1 MIMWSLER
9 KIVLSACLVLMVAIG
24 LGTLAWRS
32 SVRADEA
39 SDWVEH
45 SYKVLSDIE
54 AGQRAQDQI
63 MTNLQGY
70 LLTGDR
76 AHLLRRDEV
85 WAQWQVILGNLKSLT
100 ADNPRQQERLHE
112 VQKSLDVRM
121 AASRGIEDAY
131 LHGRAAEVARVV
143 ADGALV
149 SDKLDKVLHEMR
161 RDEHQ
166 LLTEHKAVEL
176 GRSQSTR
183 FVLITLLTII
193 TAFPLFTL
201 LLLRREYLLRQAAE
215 AERTT
220 LTNIIEA
227 TPDILTIS
235 GLDGRISYL
244 NPAGC
249 ARLGLSALKPGE
261 SYQTSSIKPSWSIA
275 KLEAEIIPQALK
287 HGSWTGEGAFLTPTG
302 QEIPVSQV
310 VIAHRS
316 ALGVT
321 ISTIARD
328 ISAARQAEQVLAE
341 AGKFELTHGKVL
353 DIFNASFDRKE
364 ILQGTLDALA
374 ENHPFPVSA
383 VYLYDEWTGS
393 LHREAAR
400 GVPENLARM
409 FTMGQGL
416 VGQAAQ
422 ENKSI
427 LVDGLD
433 PDNTLVIETGAFS
446 LRPKVV
452 LAMPII
458 YQERRQGVLVLAST
472 RALTERERS
481 FVDRLGGQL
490 AVALHNLKLFDEMK
504 LLSDQ
509 LRIRGEE
516 INSKNRQLEE
526 ADRLKSE
533 FLANMSH
540 ELRTP
545 LNSIIGF
552 SEVLLDGLR
561 GELEPGQKQYV
572 EQILDS
578 GQHLLSLINDILD
591 LSKVE
596 AGRMEL
602 DLEPLEITTVL
613 CDSLSIVLEKAGA
626 HGVDLRCQ
634 PALDL
639 GVLQADARKVKQIL
653 FNLLSNAVKFTP
665 EGGAVRLLAQRMGGE
680 QAARDLPNGMR
691 TALPEQG
698 ATEFLEIEVTD
709 TGLGIPAESLS
720 RLFQPFSQLESG
732 ISRSHEGTGLGL
744 AMVRKLA
751 ELHGGGVGV
760 QSEEGK
766 GSSFLVW
773 LPYGLEQTRHSQPVP
788 PGHRQQMKDE
798 RFRALVAGAFVDGA
812 APLLQVLKAEGLN
825 AVRAASVEGALD
837 FAREFKP
844 HVMFL
849 DVQPSPAEVKALLKR
864 IQDLPALANIPVILL
879 APAAVA
885 HLAKDLG
892 ASLVLAMPVSPE
904 ALGHALAAV
913 GLGARGNAIPKVLVV
928 DDDPKALEIL
938 STLLEGRGFTVERA
952 YGGREAIE
960 IARRELFDLILLD
973 LMMPEVSGFD
983 VVEALKVRPDTAAI
997 PILALT
1003 AKRLTNADRAKLNG
1017 LVARVMEKTEFK
1029 PETFIAEVYH
1039 ALMQSRAGADRT
1051 GGGDPA

>member
-1 MIMWSLER
+1 M
-9 KIVLSACLVLMVAIG
+9 
-24 LGTLAWRS
+24 
-32 SVRADEA
+32 
-39 SDWVEH
+39 
-45 SYKVLSDIE
+45 
-54 AGQRAQDQI
+54 
-63 MTNLQGY
+63 
-70 LLTGDR
+70 
-76 AHLLRRDEV
+76 
-85 WAQWQVILGNLKSLT
+85 
-100 ADNPRQQERLHE
+100 
-112 VQKSLDVRM
+112 
-121 AASRGIEDAY
+121 
-131 LHGRAAEVARVV
+131 
-143 ADGALV
+143 
-149 SDKLDKVLHEMR
+149 
-161 RDEHQ
+161 
-166 LLTEHKAVEL
+166 
-176 GRSQSTR
+176 
-183 FVLITLLTII
+183 
-193 TAFPLFTL
+193 
-201 LLLRREYLLRQAAE
+201 
-215 AERTT
+215 
-220 LTNIIEA
+220 EA
-227 TPDILTIS
+227 TPDILTIA
-235 GLDGRISYL
+235 GLDGRVSYL

-249 ARLGLSALKPGE
+249 SKLGLNALKPGE
-261 SYQTSSIKPSWSIA
+261 TFPVARIKPTWSLE
-275 KLEAEIIPQALK
+275 KLEAEIIPMALK
-287 HGSWTGEGAFLTPTG
+287 LGSWTGDGAFLSPTG

-316 ALGVT
+316 PLGVT

-328 ISAARQAEQVLAE
+328 ISAARQTEQVLAE

-374 ENHPFPVSA
+374 EKHPFPVSA
-383 VYLYDEWTGS
+383 VYLYDEWTGT
-393 LHREAAR
+393 LQREAAR
-400 GVPENLARM
+400 GVSGDFAQTFSIGE
-409 FTMGQGL
+409 GL

-427 LVDGLD
+427 WVDDLD
-433 PDNTLVIETGAFS
+433 PDNTLVIETGLFA
-446 LRPKVV
+446 LKPKALLVT
-452 LAMPII
+452 PIA
-458 YQERRQGVLVLAST
+458 YQERRQGVLVLAAT
-472 RALTERERS
+472 RPLFERERI
-481 FVDRLGGQL
+481 FVDRLSGQL
-490 AVALHNLKLFDEMK
+490 GVALHNLKLFDEMK

-516 INSKNRQLEE
+516 INTKNKQLEE

-561 GELEPGQKQYV
+561 GELAPGQKEYV

-602 DLEPLEITTVL
+602 DLEPLEIRTVL

-626 HGVDLRCQ
+626 RSVDLSCE

-639 GVLQADARKVKQIL
+639 GMLQADARKVKQIL

-665 EGGAVRLLAQRMGGE
+665 EGGAVRLLAQRVGGE

-691 TALPEQG
+691 TALPGQNN
-698 ATEFLEIEVTD
+698 TEFLEIEVKD
-709 TGLGIPAESLS
+709 SGIGIPVEGLP

-732 ISRSHEGTGLGL
+732 ISRTHEGTGLGL

-773 LPYGLEQTRHSQPVP
+773 LPYGLEQTQHSQSAPDTLRLP
-788 PGHRQQMKDE
+788 KQE
-798 RFRALVAGAFVDGA
+798 ARFRALVAGTFADSA
-812 APLLQVLKAEGLN
+812 EPLLKMLTAEGLE
-825 AVRAASVEGALD
+825 AVHAGSFEGAVD
-837 FAREFKP
+837 FASEFKP

-849 DVQPSPAEVKALLKR
+849 DVQPSQPLLADVAALMTRIKATPAVTH
-864 IQDLPALANIPVILL
+864 IPVVLL
-879 APAAVA
+879 SDVA
-885 HLAKDLG
+885 DEHLVKDLG
-892 ASLVLAMPVSPE
+892 ASLLLVRPVSTE
-904 ALGHALAAV
+904 NLGSALLALGL
-913 GLGARGNAIPKVLVV
+913 RGGGKPTPKVLVV

-938 STLLEGRGFTVERA
+938 STLLQGRGFTVERA
-952 YGGREAIE
+952 YGGREAID

-983 VVEALKVRPDTAAI
+983 VAQALKGRADTAAI

-1003 AKRLTNADRAKLNG
+1003 AKRLTGADRAKLNG

-1029 PETFIAEVYH
+1029 PETFISEVYH
-1039 ALMQSRAGADRT
+1039 ALMLSRAGGKDESA
-1051 GGGDPA
+1051 

>member
-1 MIMWSLER
+1 MWSLER
-9 KIVLSACLVLMVAIG
+9 KIVLSACLVLLVAMG

-32 SVRADEA
+32 SARGDEA

-45 SYKVLSDIE
+45 SYRVLADIE
-54 AGQRAQDQI
+54 AGQRAQGQI
-63 MTNLQGY
+63 MVNLQGY

-76 AHLLRRDEV
+76 AHLLRRDEA
-85 WAQWQVILGNLKSLT
+85 WRQWQEILITLKTLT
-100 ADNPRQQERLHE
+100 ADNPRQRERLQT
-112 VQKSLDVRM
+112 VQRALDGRM
-121 AASRGIEDAY
+121 AASLGIEDAY
-131 LHGRAAEVARVV
+131 RRGNTAEVVGVV
-143 ADGALV
+143 AEGVLV
-149 SDKLDKVLHEMR
+149 GERLDKVLQEMR
-161 RDEHQ
+161 RDEQQ
-166 LLTEHKAVEL
+166 LLVERKTL
-176 GRSQSTR
+176 EAGRSWNTR
-183 FVLITLLTII
+183 LVLLALLSII

-201 LLLRREYLLRQAAE
+201 LRLRREYQLRQGVE
-215 AERTT
+215 AERAT
-220 LTNIIEA
+220 LTDIMEA
-227 TPDILTIS
+227 TPDILTIA
-235 GLDGRISYL
+235 GLDGRVSYL

-249 ARLGLSALKPGE
+249 SKLGLNALKPGE
-261 SYQTSSIKPSWSIA
+261 TFPVARIKPTWSLE
-275 KLEAEIIPQALK
+275 KLEAEIIPMALK
-287 HGSWTGEGAFLTPTG
+287 LGSWTGDGAFLSPTG

-316 ALGVT
+316 PLGVT

-328 ISAARQAEQVLAE
+328 ISAARQTEQVLAE

-374 ENHPFPVSA
+374 EKHPFPVSA
-383 VYLYDEWTGS
+383 VYLYDEWTGT
-393 LHREAAR
+393 LQREAAR
-400 GVPENLARM
+400 GVSGNLAQT
-409 FTMGQGL
+409 FSVGEGL

-422 ENKSI
+422 ENRSI
-427 LVDGLD
+427 WVDDLD
-433 PDNTLVIETGAFS
+433 PDNTLVIETGLFA
-446 LRPKVV
+446 LKPKA
-452 LAMPII
+452 LLITPIA
-458 YQERRQGVLVLAST
+458 YQERRQGVLVLAAT
-472 RALTERERS
+472 RQLFERERI
-481 FVDRLGGQL
+481 FVDRLSGQL
-490 AVALHNLKLFDEMK
+490 GVALHNLKLFEEMK

-516 INSKNRQLEE
+516 INSKNKQLEE

-561 GELEPGQKQYV
+561 GELALGQKEYV

-602 DLEPLEITTVL
+602 DLEPLEIRTVL

-626 HGVDLRCQ
+626 RSVDLRCE

-639 GVLQADARKVKQIL
+639 GMLQADARKVKQIL

-665 EGGAVRLLAQRMGGE
+665 EGGAVRLLAQRVGGE

-691 TALPEQG
+691 TALPGQNN
-698 ATEFLEIEVTD
+698 TEFLEIEVKD
-709 TGLGIPAESLS
+709 SGIGIPVEGLP

-732 ISRSHEGTGLGL
+732 ISRTHEGTGLGL

-773 LPYGLEQTRHSQPVP
+773 LPYGLEQTQHSQSAPDTLGLP
-788 PGHRQQMKDE
+788 KQE
-798 RFRALVAGAFVDGA
+798 ARFRALVAGPFADSA
-812 APLLQVLKAEGLN
+812 EPLLKMLTAEGLE
-825 AVRAASVEGALD
+825 AVHAGSFEGAVD
-837 FAREFKP
+837 FASEFKP

-849 DVQPSPAEVKALLKR
+849 DVQPSQPLQADVAALMTRIKATPAVTH
-864 IQDLPALANIPVILL
+864 IPVVLL
-879 APAAVA
+879 SDVA
-885 HLAKDLG
+885 DEQLVKDLG
-892 ASLVLAMPVSPE
+892 ASLLLVRPVSTE
-904 ALGHALAAV
+904 NLGSALLALGL
-913 GLGARGNAIPKVLVV
+913 RGGGKPTPKVLVV

-938 STLLEGRGFTVERA
+938 STLLQGRGFTVERA
-952 YGGREAIE
+952 YGGREAID

-983 VVEALKVRPDTAAI
+983 VAQALKGRADTAAI

-1003 AKRLTNADRAKLNG
+1003 AKRLTGADRAKLNG

-1029 PETFIAEVYH
+1029 PETFISEVYH
-1039 ALMQSRAGADRT
+1039 ALMLSRAGGKDESA
-1051 GGGDPA
+1051 

>member
-1 MIMWSLER
+1 MWSLER
-9 KIVLSACLVLMVAIG
+9 KIVLSACLVLLVAIG

-39 SDWVEH
+39 SGWVEH
-45 SYKVLSDIE
+45 TYKVLSDIE

-63 MTNLQGY
+63 MANLQGY

-76 AHLLRRDEV
+76 KQLLHRDEV
-85 WAQWQVILGNLKSLT
+85 WEQWQRILVRLQQST
-100 ADNPRQQERLHE
+100 ADNPKQQERLQE
-112 VQKSLDVRM
+112 VQQSLDSRM
-121 AASRGIEDAY
+121 AASRGIEDIYRRGKMAD
-131 LHGRAAEVARVV
+131 LLGVV
-143 ADGALV
+143 SDGTV
-149 SDKLDKVLHEMR
+149 VGDKLDKLLHEMR
-161 RDEHQ
+161 REEHQ
-166 LLTEHKAVEL
+166 LLEERKALEA
-176 GRSQSTR
+176 GRSWNTR
-183 FVLITLLTII
+183 LVLLALLSII

-201 LLLRREYLLRQAAE
+201 LRLRREYQLRQRVE
-215 AERTT
+215 AERAT
-220 LTNIIEA
+220 LTDIMEA
-227 TPDILTIS
+227 TPDILTIA
-235 GLDGRISYL
+235 GLDGRVSYL

-249 ARLGLSALKPGE
+249 AKLGLNTLKPGE
-261 SYQTSSIKPSWSIA
+261 SFPIARIKPAWSLE
-275 KLEAEIIPQALK
+275 KLEAEIIPMALK
-287 HGSWTGEGAFLTPTG
+287 LGSWTGDGAFLSPTG

-316 ALGVT
+316 PLGVT

-328 ISAARQAEQVLAE
+328 ISAARQTEQVLAE

-374 ENHPFPVSA
+374 EKHPFPVSA
-383 VYLYDEWTGS
+383 VYLYDEWTGV

-400 GVPENLARM
+400 GVPASLAQDIAE
-409 FTMGQGL
+409 GEGL

-422 ENKSI
+422 ENRSI
-427 LVDGLD
+427 WVDDLD
-433 PDNTLVIETGAFS
+433 PRNTLVIETGLFP
-446 LRPKVV
+446 LKPKALLVT
-452 LAMPII
+452 PIV
-458 YQERRQGVLVLAST
+458 YQERRQGVLVLAAT
-472 RALTERERS
+472 RQLSERERA
-481 FVDRLGGQL
+481 FVDRLAGQL
-490 AVALHNLKLFDEMK
+490 GVALHNLKLFDEMK

-516 INSKNRQLEE
+516 INTKNGQLEE

-561 GELEPGQKQYV
+561 GELAPGQKQYV
-572 EQILDS
+572 EQVLES
-578 GQHLLSLINDILD
+578 GRHLLSLINDILD

-602 DLEPLEITTVL
+602 DLEPLEISTVL
-613 CDSLSIVLEKAGA
+613 CDSLSIVMEKAGA
-626 HGVDLRCQ
+626 HSVDLRCE
-634 PALDL
+634 PALGL
-639 GVLQADARKVKQIL
+639 GLLQADARKVKQIL

-665 EGGAVRLLAQRMGGE
+665 EGGAVRLLAQRVGAE
-680 QAARDLPNGMR
+680 QAARPLPNGMR
-691 TALPEQG
+691 TPLPQQQG
-698 ATEFLEIEVTD
+698 QEFLEIEVTD
-709 TGLGIPAESLS
+709 TGIGIPVEGLP

-732 ISRSHEGTGLGL
+732 ISRTHEGTGLGL

-766 GSSFLVW
+766 GSSFIVW
-773 LPYGLEQTRHSQPVP
+773 LPYGLEQTLHGQPAQANP
-788 PGHRQQMKDE
+788 RRQVKE
-798 RFRALVAGAFVDGA
+798 GRFRALVAGAFA
-812 APLLQVLKAEGLN
+812 ESAEPLLQMLATEGLE
-825 AVRAASVEGALD
+825 AVRAGSLEGAAD
-837 FAREFKP
+837 FASEFSP
-844 HVMFL
+844 HVVFL
-849 DVQPSPAEVKALLKR
+849 DAQSPRAAVTAFVARFKA
-864 IQDLPALANIPVILL
+864 IPALAHIPVVCLSDAADEHLVMELGATLLL
-879 APAAVA
+879 AKP
-885 HLAKDLG
+885 LT
-892 ASLVLAMPVSPE
+892 PE
-904 ALGHALAAV
+904 GIGRALLALGLQ
-913 GLGARGNAIPKVLVV
+913 GGGKQTPKVLVV

-938 STLLEGRGFTVERA
+938 STLLQGRGFTVERA
-952 YGGREAIE
+952 YGGREAID

-983 VVEALKVRPDTAAI
+983 VVQALKGRADTAAI

-1003 AKRLTNADRAKLNG
+1003 AKRLTSADRAKLNG

-1039 ALMQSRAGADRT
+1039 ALMLSRAGGKEDSE
-1051 GGGDPA
+1051 

>member
-1 MIMWSLER
+1 MWSLER
-9 KIVLSACLVLMVAIG
+9 KIVLSASLVLLVAIG

-39 SDWVEH
+39 SEWVEH
-45 SYKVLSDIE
+45 TYRVLADIE

-63 MTNLQGY
+63 MTNLQAY

-85 WAQWQVILGNLKSLT
+85 WKQWQGIINTLKTLT
-100 ADNPRQQERLHE
+100 ADNPRQQERLQT
-112 VQKSLDVRM
+112 VQKALDGRM
-121 AASRGIEDAY
+121 AASRRLEDAY
-131 LHGRAAEVARVV
+131 RRGETAEVARVMT
-143 ADGALV
+143 DGVLV
-149 SDKLDKVLHEMR
+149 GNNLDKVLHEMR

-166 LLTEHKAVEL
+166 LLTERKVLEL
-176 GRSQSTR
+176 DRSRNTR
-183 FVLITLLTII
+183 LVLIALLSII

-201 LLLRREYLLRQAAE
+201 LRLRREYQLRQGVE
-215 AERTT
+215 AERAT
-220 LTNIIEA
+220 LTDIMEA
-227 TPDILTIS
+227 TPDILSIA
-235 GLDGRISYL
+235 GLDGRVSYL

-249 ARLGLSALKPGE
+249 AKLGLNALKPGE
-261 SYQTSSIKPSWSIA
+261 SFPIARIKPTWSLE
-275 KLEAEIIPQALK
+275 KLETEIIPMALK
-287 HGSWTGEGAFLTPTG
+287 LGSWTGEGAFLSPTG
-302 QEIPVSQV
+302 KEIPVSQV

-316 ALGVT
+316 PLGVT

-328 ISAARQAEQVLAE
+328 ISAARQIEQVLAE

-364 ILQGTLDALA
+364 ILQGTLNALA
-374 ENHPFPVSA
+374 EKHPFPVSA
-383 VYLYDEWTGS
+383 VYLYDEWTGV

-400 GVPENLARM
+400 GVPESLAQDIAE
-409 FTMGQGL
+409 GEGL

-422 ENKSI
+422 ENRSI
-427 LVDGLD
+427 WVDDLD
-433 PDNTLVIETGAFS
+433 PRNTLVIETGLFA
-446 LRPKVV
+446 LKPKALLVT
-452 LAMPII
+452 PIA
-458 YQERRQGVLVLAST
+458 YQERRQGVLVLAAT
-472 RALTERERS
+472 RSLSERERA
-481 FVDRLGGQL
+481 FVDRLAGQL
-490 AVALHNLKLFDEMK
+490 GVALHNLKLFDEMK
-504 LLSDQ
+504 LLSNQ

-516 INSKNRQLEE
+516 INIKNGQLEE

-561 GELEPGQKQYV
+561 GDLDPGQKQYV
-572 EQILDS
+572 EQVLDS
-578 GQHLLSLINDILD
+578 GRHLLSLINDILD

-602 DLEPLEITTVL
+602 DIEPLEISTVL

-626 HGVDLRCQ
+626 HSIDLRCE

-639 GVLQADARKVKQIL
+639 GVLRADARKVKQIL

-665 EGGAVRLLAQRMGGE
+665 ESGAVRLRAQRVNAE
-680 QAARDLPNGMR
+680 QAARDLPNGIR
-691 TALPEQG
+691 TLLPEPKDQ
-698 ATEFLEIEVTD
+698 EFLEIEVTD
-709 TGLGIPAESLS
+709 TGIGIPAKDLP

-732 ISRSHEGTGLGL
+732 ISRIREGTGLGL

-766 GSSFLVW
+766 GSSFFVW
-773 LPYGLEQTRHSQPVP
+773 LPYGLERAKHAPPAQTSPRSQ
-788 PGHRQQMKDE
+788 MTDE
-798 RFRALVAGAFVDGA
+798 RFRALVAGAFTESVE
-812 APLLQVLKAEGLN
+812 PLIQVLAAEGLE
-825 AVRAASVEGALD
+825 AVRAESLEGAAD
-837 FAREFKP
+837 FANEFRP

-849 DVQPSPAEVKALLKR
+849 DVQASRGGVAAFMTRIKAMP
-864 IQDLPALANIPVILL
+864 DLARIPVVCLSDGTDE
-879 APAAVA
+879 
-885 HLAKDLG
+885 HLGMELG
-892 ASLVLAMPVSPE
+892 ASLLLPKPLSPE
-904 ALGHALAAV
+904 GIGRALLALGLRK
-913 GLGARGNAIPKVLVV
+913 GGKQTPKVLVV

-938 STLLEGRGFTVERA
+938 STLLQGRGFSVERA
-952 YGGREAIE
+952 YGGREAID

-983 VVEALKVRPDTAAI
+983 VVQALKGRADTAAI

-1003 AKRLTNADRAKLNG
+1003 AKRLTAADRAKLNG

-1029 PETFIAEVYH
+1029 PETFISEVYH
-1039 ALMQSRAGADRT
+1039 ALMLNRAGGKEDSA
-1051 GGGDPA
+1051 

>member
-1 MIMWSLER
+1 MWSLER
-9 KIVLSACLVLMVAIG
+9 KIVLSACLVLLVALG

-32 SVRADEA
+32 SIRGDEA

-45 SYKVLSDIE
+45 SYRVLADIE
-54 AGQRAQDQI
+54 AGQRVQGQI
-63 MTNLQGY
+63 MVNLQGY

-76 AHLLRRDEV
+76 AHLLRRDEA
-85 WAQWQVILGNLKSLT
+85 WRQWQEILITLKTLT
-100 ADNPRQQERLHE
+100 ADNSRQRERLQT
-112 VQKSLDVRM
+112 VQRALDGRM
-121 AASRGIEDAY
+121 AASLGIEDAY
-131 LHGRAAEVARVV
+131 RRGNTAEVARVV
-143 ADGALV
+143 AEGVLV
-149 SDKLDKVLHEMR
+149 GERLDKVLHEMR

-166 LLTEHKAVEL
+166 LLTERKTLEA
-176 GRSQSTR
+176 GRSWNTR
-183 FVLITLLTII
+183 LVLLALLSII

-201 LLLRREYLLRQAAE
+201 LRLRREYQLRQGVE
-215 AERTT
+215 AERAT
-220 LTNIIEA
+220 LTDIMEA
-227 TPDILTIS
+227 TPDILTIA
-235 GLDGRISYL
+235 GLDGRVSYL

-249 ARLGLSALKPGE
+249 SKLGLNALKPGE
-261 SYQTSSIKPSWSIA
+261 TFPVARIKPTWSLE
-275 KLEAEIIPQALK
+275 KLEAEIIPMALK
-287 HGSWTGEGAFLTPTG
+287 LGSWTGDGAFLSPTG

-316 ALGVT
+316 PLGVT

-328 ISAARQAEQVLAE
+328 ISAARQTEQVLAE

-374 ENHPFPVSA
+374 EKHPFPVSA
-383 VYLYDEWTGS
+383 VYLYDEWTGT
-393 LHREAAR
+393 LQREAAR
-400 GVPENLARM
+400 GVSGDFAQTFSIGE
-409 FTMGQGL
+409 GL

-427 LVDGLD
+427 WVDDLD
-433 PDNTLVIETGAFS
+433 PDNTLVIETGLFA
-446 LRPKVV
+446 LKPKALLVT
-452 LAMPII
+452 PIA
-458 YQERRQGVLVLAST
+458 YQERRQGVLVLAAT
-472 RALTERERS
+472 RPLFERERI
-481 FVDRLGGQL
+481 FVDRLSGQL
-490 AVALHNLKLFDEMK
+490 GVALHNLKLFDEMK

-516 INSKNRQLEE
+516 INTKNKQLEE

-561 GELEPGQKQYV
+561 GELAPGQKEYV

-602 DLEPLEITTVL
+602 DLEPLEIRTVL

-626 HGVDLRCQ
+626 RSVDLSCE

-639 GVLQADARKVKQIL
+639 GMLQADARKVKQIL

-665 EGGAVRLLAQRMGGE
+665 EGGAVRLLAQRVGGE

-691 TALPEQG
+691 TALPGQNN
-698 ATEFLEIEVTD
+698 TEFLEIEVKD
-709 TGLGIPAESLS
+709 SGIGIPVEGLP

-732 ISRSHEGTGLGL
+732 ISRTHEGTGLGL

-773 LPYGLEQTRHSQPVP
+773 LPYGLEQTQHSQSAPDTLRLP
-788 PGHRQQMKDE
+788 KQE
-798 RFRALVAGAFVDGA
+798 ARFRALVAGTFADSA
-812 APLLQVLKAEGLN
+812 EPLLKMLTAEGLE
-825 AVRAASVEGALD
+825 AVHAGSFEGAVD
-837 FAREFKP
+837 FASEFKP

-849 DVQPSPAEVKALLKR
+849 DVQPSQPLQADVAALMTRIKATPAVTH
-864 IQDLPALANIPVILL
+864 IPVVLL
-879 APAAVA
+879 SDVA
-885 HLAKDLG
+885 DEHLVKDLG
-892 ASLVLAMPVSPE
+892 ASLLLVRPVSTE
-904 ALGHALAAV
+904 NLGSALLALGL
-913 GLGARGNAIPKVLVV
+913 RGGGKPTPKVLVV

-938 STLLEGRGFTVERA
+938 STLLQGRGFTVERA
-952 YGGREAIE
+952 YGGREAID

-983 VVEALKVRPDTAAI
+983 VAQALKGRADTAAI

-1003 AKRLTNADRAKLNG
+1003 AKRLTGADRAKLNG

-1029 PETFIAEVYH
+1029 PETFISEVYH
-1039 ALMQSRAGADRT
+1039 ALMLSRAGGKDESA
-1051 GGGDPA
+1051 

>member
-1 MIMWSLER
+1 MWSLER
-9 KIVLSACLVLMVAIG
+9 KIVLSACLVLLLAMG

-32 SVRADEA
+32 SARADEA
-39 SDWVEH
+39 SRWVEH
-45 SYKVLSDIE
+45 TYAVLSDIE

-63 MTNLQGY
+63 MANLQGY

-76 AHLLRRDEV
+76 KLLRHRDEV
-85 WAQWQVILGNLKSLT
+85 WEQWQRTLVRLEQST
-100 ADNPRQQERLHE
+100 ADNPKQQERLQE
-112 VQKSLDVRM
+112 VRLSLDGRM
-121 AASRGIEDAY
+121 AASRGIEDIYRRGKLAD
-131 LHGRAAEVARVV
+131 LLGVV
-143 ADGALV
+143 SDGTV
-149 SDKLDKVLHEMR
+149 VGDKLDIILQEMR
-161 RDEHQ
+161 RDEQ
-166 LLTEHKAVEL
+166 LLLAERKALEA
-176 GRSQSTR
+176 GRSWNTR
-183 FVLITLLTII
+183 IVLLALLSII

-201 LLLRREYLLRQAAE
+201 LRLRREYQLRQRVE
-215 AERTT
+215 AERAT
-220 LTNIIEA
+220 LTDIMEA
-227 TPDILTIS
+227 TPDILTIA
-235 GLDGRISYL
+235 GLDGRVSYL

-249 ARLGLSALKPGE
+249 AKLGLNALKPGE
-261 SYQTSSIKPSWSIA
+261 SYPMAQIKPTWSLE
-275 KLEAEIIPQALK
+275 KLEAEIIPMALK
-287 HGSWTGEGAFLTPTG
+287 LGSWTGDGAFLSPTG

-316 ALGVT
+316 PLGVT

-328 ISAARQAEQVLAE
+328 ISAARQTEQVLAE

-374 ENHPFPVSA
+374 ERHPFPVSA
-383 VYLYDEWTGS
+383 VYLYDEWTGV

-400 GVPENLARM
+400 GVPANLERDIAE
-409 FTMGQGL
+409 GEGL

-422 ENKSI
+422 ENRSI
-427 LVDGLD
+427 WVDDLD
-433 PDNTLVIETGAFS
+433 PRNTLVIETGLFA
-446 LRPKVV
+446 LKPKALLVT
-452 LAMPII
+452 PIA
-458 YQERRQGVLVLAST
+458 YQERRQGVLVLAAT
-472 RALTERERS
+472 RPLSERERA
-481 FVDRLGGQL
+481 FVDRLAGQL
-490 AVALHNLKLFDEMK
+490 GVALHNLKLFDEMK

-516 INSKNRQLEE
+516 INTKNRQLEE

-561 GELEPGQKQYV
+561 GELALGQKEYV

-602 DLEPLEITTVL
+602 DLEPLEIRTVL

-626 HGVDLRCQ
+626 RSVDLRCE

-665 EGGAVRLLAQRMGGE
+665 EGGAVRLLAQRVGGE
-680 QAARDLPNGMR
+680 QAARDLPHGMR
-691 TALPEQG
+691 TTFSEQN
-698 ATEFLEIEVTD
+698 TSEFLEIEVKD
-709 TGLGIPAESLS
+709 SGIGIPVESLP

-732 ISRSHEGTGLGL
+732 ISRTHEGTGLGL

-773 LPYGLEQTRHSQPVP
+773 LPYGLEQTQHSQSAPETLGLP
-788 PGHRQQMKDE
+788 KQE
-798 RFRALVAGAFVDGA
+798 ARFRALVAGTFADSA
-812 APLLQVLKAEGLN
+812 EPLLKMLTAEGLE
-825 AVRAASVEGALD
+825 AVHAGSFEGAVD
-837 FAREFKP
+837 FASEFKP

-849 DVQPSPAEVKALLKR
+849 DVQPSQP
-864 IQDLPALANIPVILL
+864 LPADVAALMTRIKATPAVTHIPVVLL
-879 APAAVA
+879 SDVA
-885 HLAKDLG
+885 DEHLVKDLG
-892 ASLVLAMPVSPE
+892 AALLLVRPVSSE
-904 ALGHALAAV
+904 NLGSALRALGL
-913 GLGARGNAIPKVLVV
+913 RGGGKPTPKVLVV

-938 STLLEGRGFTVERA
+938 STLLQGRGFTVERA
-952 YGGREAIE
+952 YGGREAID

-983 VVEALKVRPDTAAI
+983 VVQALKGRADTAAI

-1029 PETFIAEVYH
+1029 PETFISEVYH
-1039 ALMQSRAGADRT
+1039 ALMLSRAGGEEESA
-1051 GGGDPA
+1051 

>member
-1 MIMWSLER
+1 MNMWSLER
-9 KIVLSACLVLMVAIG
+9 KIMLSACLVLLVALG

-45 SYKVLSDIE
+45 TYTVLSDIE
-54 AGQRAQDQI
+54 SGQRAQDQI
-63 MTNLQGY
+63 MTHLQGY
-70 LLTGDR
+70 LLTGDKK
-76 AHLLRRDEV
+76 HLVRRDEV
-85 WAQWQVILGNLKSLT
+85 WAQWLGILAKLKGLT
-100 ADNPRQQERLHE
+100 ADNPLQQERLRE
-112 VQKSLDVRM
+112 VQKSLDARM

-131 LHGRAAEVARVV
+131 LRGRPEEMARVV
-143 ADGALV
+143 ADGVLV
-149 SDKLDKVLHEMR
+149 GDKLDKVLHEMR
-161 RDEHQ
+161 RDEQQ
-166 LLTEHKAVEL
+166 LLAQRKALEL
-176 GRSQSTR
+176 DRSRNTR
-183 FVLITLLTII
+183 LALMALLSII

-201 LLLRREYLLRQAAE
+201 LRLRREYLLRKGVE
-215 AERTT
+215 AERAT
-220 LTNIIEA
+220 LTDIMEA
-227 TPDILTIS
+227 TPDILSIA
-235 GLDGRISYL
+235 GLDGRVSYL

-249 ARLGLSALKPGE
+249 AKLGLDALKPGE
-261 SYQTSSIKPSWSIA
+261 SFPLANIKPAWSLE
-275 KLEAEIIPQALK
+275 KLEKDIIPQALRL
-287 HGSWTGEGAFLTPTG
+287 GSWTGDGAFLSPTG

-328 ISAARQAEQVLAE
+328 ISAARQAELVLAE

-374 ENHPFPVSA
+374 EKHPFPVSA

-393 LHREAAR
+393 LHREAQR
-400 GVPENLARM
+400 GVPESLART
-409 FTMGQGL
+409 FSVGEGL
-416 VGQAAQ
+416 VGQASL

-427 LVDGLD
+427 WVDDLD
-433 PDNTLVIETGAFS
+433 PANTLLIETGVLS
-446 LRPKVV
+446 IKPKALLVT
-452 LAMPII
+452 PIT
-458 YQERRQGVLVLAST
+458 YQERRQGVLVLAAT
-472 RALTERERS
+472 RALSGRERD
-481 FVDRLGGQL
+481 FVDRLARQL
-490 AVALHNLKLFDEMK
+490 GVALHNLKLFDEMK

-516 INSKNRQLEE
+516 INTKNKQLEE

-545 LNSIIGF
+545 LNAIIGF
-552 SEVLLDGLR
+552 SEVLIDGLR
-561 GELEPGQKQYV
+561 GELAPGQKEYV
-572 EQILDS
+572 EQVLDS
-578 GQHLLSLINDILD
+578 GRHLLSLINDILD

-613 CDSLSIVLEKAGA
+613 CDSLSIVLEKAGV
-626 HGVDLRCQ
+626 HNIDLRCE

-639 GVLQADARKVKQIL
+639 GLLHADARKVKQIL

-665 EGGAVRLLAQRMGGE
+665 EGGAVHVLAERVDEDRATRGLAHGL
-680 QAARDLPNGMR
+680 RTPLPKGS
-691 TALPEQG
+691 G
-698 ATEFLEIEVTD
+698 AEYLEISVVD
-709 TGLGIPAESLS
+709 SGLGIPAESLS

-732 ISRSHEGTGLGL
+732 VSRSHEGTGLGL
-744 AMVRKLA
+744 VMVRMLA

-766 GSSFLVW
+766 GSSFFVW
-773 LPYGLEQTRHSQPVP
+773 LPYGLEDSQRSLPTP
-788 PGHRQQMKDE
+788 MRSGPLEHDK
-798 RFRALVAGAFVDGA
+798 RFRALVAGAFADSA
-812 APLLQVLKAEGLN
+812 EPLLQLLAAEGLE
-825 AVRAASVEGALD
+825 AVRAASVEGSLD
-837 FAREFKP
+837 FAKEFRP
-844 HVMFL
+844 HVVFVSL
-849 DVQPSPAEVKALLKR
+849 PPAQADMAALMARIKAS
-864 IQDLPALANIPVILL
+864 PALAHVPVVLL
-879 APAAVA
+879 SPLDDERLA
-885 HLAKDLG
+885 HDLG
-892 ASLVLAMPVSPE
+892 AALLLTTPVSAE
-904 ALGHALAAV
+904 NIGSALLALGLR
-913 GLGARGNAIPKVLVV
+913 GGAKRTPKVLVV

-938 STLLEGRGFTVERA
+938 STLLQGRGFAVERA
-952 YGGREAIE
+952 YGGREAID

-983 VVEALKVRPDTAAI
+983 VAQALKGQPDTAAI

-1003 AKRLTNADRAKLNG
+1003 AKRLTSADRAKLNG

-1039 ALMQSRAGADRT
+1039 ALMQNRAGGKDDSA
-1051 GGGDPA
+1051 

>member
-1 MIMWSLER
+1 MWSLER

-24 LGTLAWRS
+24 LGTLAWQS
-32 SVRADEA
+32 SVRADAA
-39 SDWVEH
+39 SEWVDH

-63 MTNLQGY
+63 MASLQGY

-76 AHLLRRDEV
+76 ENLARRDAV
-85 WAQWQVILGNLKSLT
+85 WEQWQAILARLQKLT
-100 ADNPRQQERLHE
+100 ADNPRQQERLQE
-112 VQKSLDVRM
+112 VQRSLDGRM
-121 AASRGIEDAY
+121 VASRGIEDIY
-131 LHGRAAEVARVV
+131 KRGKIAEVTRVV
-143 ADGALV
+143 SEGLQV
-149 SDKLDKVLHEMR
+149 GDKLDKVLQELR
-161 RDEHQ
+161 RDEQQ
-166 LLTEHKAVEL
+166 LLAARKALEL
-176 GRSQSTR
+176 DKAWHTR
-183 FVLITLLTII
+183 IMLTLLLSLI
-193 TAFPLFTL
+193 TAFPLVAL
-201 LLLRREYLLRQAAE
+201 LRVRREYLLRQAVE

-261 SYQTSSIKPSWSIA
+261 SYQTSSIKPAWSIA

-287 HGSWTGEGAFLTPTG
+287 HGSWTGDGAFLTPTG

-316 ALGVT
+316 PQGVT

-328 ISAARQAEQVLAE
+328 ITEARQSEQILAE

-409 FTMGQGL
+409 FTVGQGL

-427 LVDGLD
+427 LVDELD

-446 LRPKVV
+446 LKPKAV
-452 LAMPII
+452 LVMPII

-472 RALTERERS
+472 RTLTERERF
-481 FVDRLGGQL
+481 FVDRLAGQL

-561 GELEPGQKQYV
+561 GELAPEQKQYV
-572 EQILDS
+572 EQVLDS
-578 GQHLLSLINDILD
+578 GRHLLSLINDILD

-596 AGRMEL
+596 AGRMDL
-602 DLEPLEITTVL
+602 DLDPLEIATVL
-613 CDSLSIVLEKAGA
+613 CDSLSIVLEKADAQRVGL
-626 HGVDLRCQ
+626 HCE

-639 GVLQADARKVKQIL
+639 GVLHADGRKIKQIL

-665 EGGAVRLLAQRMGGE
+665 EGGTVRLKAERVSRK
-680 QAARDLPNGMR
+680 QAERPLPQGMR
-691 TALPEQG
+691 TPLPDMEAEG
-698 ATEFLEIEVTD
+698 FLEIVVTD
-709 TGLGIPAESLS
+709 TGIGIPAEGLP
-720 RLFQPFSQLESG
+720 RLFQPFSQLESS
-732 ISRSHEGTGLGL
+732 ISRTHEGTGLGL

-751 ELHGGGVGV
+751 ELHGGAVGIQSQEGV
-760 QSEEGK
+760 
-766 GSSFLVW
+766 GSSFFVW
-773 LPYGLEQTRHSQPVP
+773 LPYGLDQSLRSLPVQAGLLLTGKGGRP
-788 PGHRQQMKDE
+788 
-798 RFRALVAGAFVDGA
+798 RALVVETVANSADA
-812 APLLQVLKAEGLN
+812 LLAMLEAEGLDGFRV
-825 AVRAASVEGALD
+825 ASFEAALALAND
-837 FAREFKP
+837 LAP
-844 HVMFL
+844 QVMFMN
-849 DVQPSPAEVKALLKR
+849 VQPSQAEVKALLKR
-864 IQDLPALANIPVILL
+864 VQDHPALANIPVILL
-879 APAAVA
+879 APAAEA
-885 HLAKDLG
+885 HLAKDIG
-892 ASLVLAMPVSPE
+892 ASLLLAMPVSPE
-904 ALGHALAAV
+904 TLGHALAAV
-913 GLGARGNAIPKVLVV
+913 GLGARGNTTPKVLVV

-1039 ALMQSRAGADRT
+1039 ALMQSRAGADHT

>member
-1 MIMWSLER
+1 MWSLER
-9 KIVLSACLVLMVAIG
+9 KIVLSACLVLLVALG

-32 SVRADEA
+32 SIRGDEA

-45 SYKVLSDIE
+45 SYRVLADIE
-54 AGQRAQDQI
+54 AGQRAQGQI
-63 MTNLQGY
+63 MVNLQGY

-76 AHLLRRDEV
+76 AHLLRRDEA
-85 WAQWQVILGNLKSLT
+85 WRQWQEILITLKTLT
-100 ADNPRQQERLHE
+100 ADNPRQRERLQT
-112 VQKSLDVRM
+112 VQRALDGRM
-121 AASRGIEDAY
+121 AASLGIEDAY
-131 LHGRAAEVARVV
+131 RRGNTAEVARVV
-143 ADGALV
+143 AEGVLV
-149 SDKLDKVLHEMR
+149 GERLDKVLHEMR

-166 LLTEHKAVEL
+166 LLTERKTLEA
-176 GRSQSTR
+176 GRSWNTR
-183 FVLITLLTII
+183 LVLLALLSII

-201 LLLRREYLLRQAAE
+201 LRLRREYQLRQGVE
-215 AERTT
+215 AERAT
-220 LTNIIEA
+220 LTDIMEA
-227 TPDILTIS
+227 TPDILTIA
-235 GLDGRISYL
+235 GLDGRVSYL

-249 ARLGLSALKPGE
+249 SKLGLNALKPGE
-261 SYQTSSIKPSWSIA
+261 TFPVARIKPTWSLE
-275 KLEAEIIPQALK
+275 KLEAEIIPMALK
-287 HGSWTGEGAFLTPTG
+287 LGSWTGDGAFLSPTG

-316 ALGVT
+316 PLGVT

-328 ISAARQAEQVLAE
+328 ISAARQTEQVLAE

-374 ENHPFPVSA
+374 EKHPFPVSA
-383 VYLYDEWTGS
+383 VYLYDEWTGT
-393 LHREAAR
+393 LQREAAR
-400 GVPENLARM
+400 GVSGDFAQTFSIGE
-409 FTMGQGL
+409 GL

-427 LVDGLD
+427 WVDDLD
-433 PDNTLVIETGAFS
+433 PDNTLVIETGLFA
-446 LRPKVV
+446 LKPKALLVT
-452 LAMPII
+452 PIA
-458 YQERRQGVLVLAST
+458 YQERRQGVLVLAAT
-472 RALTERERS
+472 RPLFERERI
-481 FVDRLGGQL
+481 FVDRLSGQL
-490 AVALHNLKLFDEMK
+490 GVALHNLKLFDEMK

-516 INSKNRQLEE
+516 INTKNKQLEE

-561 GELEPGQKQYV
+561 GELAPGQKEYV

-602 DLEPLEITTVL
+602 DLEPLEIRTVL

-626 HGVDLRCQ
+626 RSVDLSCE

-639 GVLQADARKVKQIL
+639 GMLQADARKVKQIL

-665 EGGAVRLLAQRMGGE
+665 EGGAVRLLAQRVGGE

-691 TALPEQG
+691 TALPGQNN
-698 ATEFLEIEVTD
+698 TEFLEIEVKD
-709 TGLGIPAESLS
+709 SGIGIPVEGLP

-732 ISRSHEGTGLGL
+732 ISRTHEGTGLGL

-773 LPYGLEQTRHSQPVP
+773 LPYGLEQTQHSQSAPDTLRLP
-788 PGHRQQMKDE
+788 KQE
-798 RFRALVAGAFVDGA
+798 ARFRALVAGTFADSA
-812 APLLQVLKAEGLN
+812 EPLLKMLTAEGLE
-825 AVRAASVEGALD
+825 AVHAGSFEGAVD
-837 FAREFKP
+837 FASEFKP

-849 DVQPSPAEVKALLKR
+849 DVQPSQPLQADVAALMTRIKATPAVTH
-864 IQDLPALANIPVILL
+864 IPVVLL
-879 APAAVA
+879 SDVA
-885 HLAKDLG
+885 DEHLVKDLG
-892 ASLVLAMPVSPE
+892 ASLLLVRPVSTE
-904 ALGHALAAV
+904 NLGSALLALGL
-913 GLGARGNAIPKVLVV
+913 RGGGKPTPKVLVV

-938 STLLEGRGFTVERA
+938 STLLQGRGFTVERA
-952 YGGREAIE
+952 YGGREAID

-983 VVEALKVRPDTAAI
+983 VAQALKGRADTAAI

-1003 AKRLTNADRAKLNG
+1003 AKRLTGADRAKLNG

-1029 PETFIAEVYH
+1029 PETFISEVYH
-1039 ALMQSRAGADRT
+1039 ALMLSRAGGKDESA
-1051 GGGDPA
+1051 

>member
-1 MIMWSLER
+1 MWSLER
-9 KIVLSACLVLMVAIG
+9 KIMLSACLVLLVALG

-45 SYKVLSDIE
+45 TYRVLTDIE
-54 AGQRAQDQI
+54 AGQRAQGQI

-76 AHLLRRDEV
+76 AHLSRRDEA
-85 WAQWQVILGNLKSLT
+85 WKQWRGILGTLKTLT
-100 ADNPRQQERLHE
+100 ADNPRQQERLQE
-112 VQKSLDVRM
+112 VQRALDGRM
-121 AASRGIEDAY
+121 AASRGLEDAY
-131 LHGRAAEVARVV
+131 RRGRTAEVARVV
-143 ADGALV
+143 SDGVLV
-149 SDKLDKVLHEMR
+149 GDKLDKVLHEMR

-166 LLTEHKAVEL
+166 LLEERKALEL
-176 GRSQSTR
+176 DRSRSTR
-183 FVLITLLTII
+183 LVLIALLTII

-201 LLLRREYLLRQAAE
+201 LRLRREYLLRQAVE
-215 AERTT
+215 AERAT
-220 LTNIIEA
+220 LTDIMEA
-227 TPDILTIS
+227 TPDILFIA
-235 GLDGRISYL
+235 GLDGRVSYL

-249 ARLGLSALKPGE
+249 AKLGLNALKPGE
-261 SYQTSSIKPSWSIA
+261 IFPIAKIKPAWSLE
-275 KLEAEIIPQALK
+275 KLEAEIIPMALK
-287 HGSWTGEGAFLTPTG
+287 LGSWTGDGAFLSPTG

-316 ALGVT
+316 PIGVT

-328 ISAARQAEQVLAE
+328 ISAARQTEQVLAE
-341 AGKFELTHGKVL
+341 AGKFEMTHGKVL
-353 DIFNASFDRKE
+353 DIFNASFDLKE
-364 ILQGTLDALA
+364 ILQGTLNALA
-374 ENHPFPVSA
+374 EKHPFPVSA
-383 VYLYDEWTGS
+383 VYLYDEWTGV

-400 GVPENLARM
+400 GVPGSLPKDISVGE
-409 FTMGQGL
+409 GL
-416 VGQAAQ
+416 VGQAAH

-427 LVDGLD
+427 WVGDLD
-433 PDNTLVIETGAFS
+433 PDNTLVIETGLFA
-446 LRPKVV
+446 LKPKA
-452 LAMPII
+452 LLITPIA
-458 YQERRQGVLVLAST
+458 YQERRQGVLVLAAT
-472 RALTERERS
+472 RALSERERA
-481 FVDRLGGQL
+481 FVDRLAGQL
-490 AVALHNLKLFDEMK
+490 GVALHNLKLFDELK

-516 INSKNRQLEE
+516 INTKNKQLEE

-561 GELEPGQKQYV
+561 GDLEPGQKQYV
-572 EQILDS
+572 EQVLDS
-578 GQHLLSLINDILD
+578 GRHLLSLINDILD

-613 CDSLSIVLEKAGA
+613 RDSLSIVLEKAGA
-626 HGVDLRCQ
+626 HSVDLRCE

-665 EGGAVRLLAQRMGGE
+665 QGGSVRLLAQRVDVK

-691 TALPEQG
+691 TALPEQC
-698 ATEFLEIEVTD
+698 AAEFLEIEVTD
-709 TGLGIPAESLS
+709 TGIGIPVEGLP

-732 ISRSHEGTGLGL
+732 ISRMHEGTGLGL

-751 ELHGGGVGV
+751 ELHGGSVGV
-760 QSEEGK
+760 QSKEGS

-773 LPYGLEQTRHSQPVP
+773 LPYGVEHAQQCQPAPKVP
-788 PGHRQQMKDE
+788 GPAKTDA
-798 RFRALVAGAFVDGA
+798 RFRALVAGDSAESD
-812 APLLQVLKAEGLN
+812 APLLRMLAAEGLE
-825 AVRAASVEGALD
+825 AVRAESLEGALD
-837 FAREFKP
+837 LASGFKP

-849 DVQPSPAEVKALLKR
+849 NVPPSQADMAALMTRTKA
-864 IQDLPALANIPVILL
+864 IPALAHVPVVLL
-879 APAAVA
+879 CSLAEE
-885 HLAKDLG
+885 HLAKGLG
-892 ASLVLAMPVSPE
+892 ASLRLTTPLSPE
-904 ALGHALAAV
+904 NLGSALLALGL
-913 GLGARGNAIPKVLVV
+913 RGSGKPTPKVLVV

-938 STLLEGRGFTVERA
+938 STLLQGRGFAVERA
-952 YGGREAIE
+952 YGGREAID

-983 VVEALKVRPDTAAI
+983 VVQALKGRADTAAI

-1003 AKRLTNADRAKLNG
+1003 AKRLTGADRAKLTG

-1039 ALMQSRAGADRT
+1039 ALMLSRAG
-1051 GGGDPA
+1051 GKE

>member
-1 MIMWSLER
+1 MWSLER
-9 KIVLSACLVLMVAIG
+9 KIMLSACVVLLVAVG
-24 LGTLAWRS
+24 LGTLAWRYS
-32 SVRADEA
+32 TRADEA
-39 SDWVEH
+39 SRLVEH
-45 SYKVLSDIE
+45 TYAVLSDIE

-63 MTNLQGY
+63 MANLQGY

-76 AHLLRRDEV
+76 KQLLHRSET
-85 WAQWQVILGNLKSLT
+85 WEQWQKILERLQRST
-100 ADNPRQQERLHE
+100 ADNPKQQERLQE
-112 VQKSLDVRM
+112 VQRSLGGRM
-121 AASRGIEDAY
+121 AASRGIEDIYRRGKMAD
-131 LHGRAAEVARVV
+131 LVGVV
-143 ADGALV
+143 SDGTV
-149 SDKLDKVLHEMR
+149 VGDKLDKILQEMR
-161 RDEHQ
+161 RDEQQ
-166 LLTEHKAVEL
+166 LLAERKALEA
-176 GRSQSTR
+176 GRSGSTR
-183 FVLITLLTII
+183 LVLLALLSII
-193 TAFPLFTL
+193 TVFPLFTL
-201 LLLRREYLLRQAAE
+201 LRLRREYQLRQGVE
-215 AERTT
+215 AERAT
-220 LTNIIEA
+220 LTDIMEA
-227 TPDILTIS
+227 TPDILSIA
-235 GLDGRISYL
+235 GLDGRVSYL

-249 ARLGLSALKPGE
+249 VKLGLNPLKPGE
-261 SYQTSSIKPSWSIA
+261 TFPLATIKPAWSLE
-275 KLEAEIIPQALK
+275 KLEAEIIPMALK
-287 HGSWTGEGAFLTPTG
+287 LGSWTGEGAFLSPTG

-316 ALGVT
+316 PLGVT

-328 ISAARQAEQVLAE
+328 ISAARQTEQVLAE

-374 ENHPFPVSA
+374 ERHPFPVSA
-383 VYLYDEWTGS
+383 VYLYDEWTGA

-400 GVPENLARM
+400 GVPEN
-409 FTMGQGL
+409 FPQDFSVGVGL

-427 LVDGLD
+427 WVDDLD
-433 PDNTLVIETGAFS
+433 PSNTLVIETGLFA
-446 LRPKVV
+446 LKPKT
-452 LAMPII
+452 LLITPIA
-458 YQERRQGVLVLAST
+458 YQERRQGVLVLAAT
-472 RALTERERS
+472 RPLFDRERD
-481 FVDRLGGQL
+481 FVDRLAGQL
-490 AVALHNLKLFDEMK
+490 GVALHNLKLFEEMK

-516 INSKNRQLEE
+516 INTKNRQLEE

-561 GELEPGQKQYV
+561 GELTPGQKQYV
-572 EQILDS
+572 EQVLDS
-578 GQHLLSLINDILD
+578 GRHLLSLINDILD

-602 DLEPLEITTVL
+602 DLEPLEITSVL
-613 CDSLSIVLEKAGA
+613 RDSLSIVLEKAGA
-626 HGVDLRCQ
+626 RSVDLRCE

-639 GVLQADARKVKQIL
+639 GTLQADARKVKQIL

-665 EGGAVRLLAQRMGGE
+665 EGGTVRLLAQRVE
-680 QAARDLPNGMR
+680 EKQAARELPNGMR
-691 TALPEQG
+691 SELPKQG
-698 ATEFLEIEVTD
+698 AAEFLEIEVTD
-709 TGLGIPAESLS
+709 TGIGIPAEDLP

-732 ISRSHEGTGLGL
+732 ISRTHEGTGLGL

-773 LPYGLEQTRHSQPVP
+773 LPYGLDQSALSPLAAQH
-788 PGHRQQMKDE
+788 PGVLKKDA
-798 RFRALVAGAFVDGA
+798 RFRALVAGATA
-812 APLLQVLKAEGLN
+812 ESEEPLLQLLAAEGLE
-825 AVRAASVEGALD
+825 AVRAGSYEGAVD
-837 FAREFKP
+837 FAAEFKP

-849 DVQPSPAEVKALLKR
+849 DVQPLQVDVAALMTRIKAT
-864 IQDLPALANIPVILL
+864 P
-879 APAAVA
+879 AVA
-885 HLAKDLG
+885 HIPVVLLSDVADEQLVKGLG
-892 ASLVLAMPVSPE
+892 ASLLLVRPISVENMGSALL
-904 ALGHALAAV
+904 ALGL
-913 GLGARGNAIPKVLVV
+913 RGGDKPTPKVLVV

-938 STLLEGRGFTVERA
+938 STLLQGRGFAVERA
-952 YGGREAIE
+952 YGGREAID

-983 VVEALKVRPDTAAI
+983 VVQALKGRADTAAI

-1003 AKRLTNADRAKLNG
+1003 AKRLTTADRAKLNG

-1039 ALMQSRAGADRT
+1039 ALMLSRAGGKEDTA
-1051 GGGDPA
+1051 